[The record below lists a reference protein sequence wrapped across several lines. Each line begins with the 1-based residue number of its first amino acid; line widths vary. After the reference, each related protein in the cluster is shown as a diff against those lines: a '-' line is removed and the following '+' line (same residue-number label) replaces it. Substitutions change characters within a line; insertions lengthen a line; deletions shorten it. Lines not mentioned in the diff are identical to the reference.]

1 VICFA
6 TPRWSTPIMVGTSWP
21 IAFIVWWLLWQWKA
35 QSPSSSARKSI
46 CRIWPTAMS
55 AVTSYWRVLFGVGP
69 AVGAGD
75 QELVPVQVD
84 RVVGHRQVADADA
97 HLVHVRTTS
106 GSMPGKMRLFQ
117 LHRLKSSIVMIFGV
131 ALPGSMS

>member
-1 VICFA
+1 VICLA
-6 TPRWSTPIMVGTSWP
+6 TPRWSTPIIVGTSWP

-46 CRIWPTAMS
+46 CRICPTATS
-55 AVTSYWRVLFGVGP
+55 VVTSYWRLLFGVGP
-69 AVGAGD
+69 PS
-75 QELVPVQVD
+75 VPVTRNSCPCRWIGWFVI
-84 RVVGHRQVADADA
+84 
-97 HLVHVRTTS
+97 VRLPMRMRTLSMWLTTS

-131 ALPGSMS
+131 